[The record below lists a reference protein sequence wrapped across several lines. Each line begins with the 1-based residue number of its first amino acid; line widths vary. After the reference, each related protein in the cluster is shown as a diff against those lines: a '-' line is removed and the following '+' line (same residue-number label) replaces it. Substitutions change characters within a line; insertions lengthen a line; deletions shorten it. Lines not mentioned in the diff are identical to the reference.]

1 MSILEVALPK
11 VNERGQARPE
21 PGPCQCPESDTVP
34 RGGDLRATPVRC
46 KAGRRDRHRI
56 GWGRPIRPSSVRRA
70 AAERSRAVTRPPPRR
85 FRARPIGA
93 RAGRPERTA
102 RSSGLSRGPPGDAEI
117 PLGLE
122 QEPRS
127 RCEGGPASRPGP
139 LCALRQLHRQTR
151 EEGGSRSPALTR
163 RRLLTGPPLRAN
175 RSLDETDR

>member
-1 MSILEVALPK
+1 MPRIRYSPEGRGFAGHPGALQSRSTRPAQDRLGPPDPALIGQTGGSRALP
-11 VNERGQARPE
+11 RCHQASTSTIPSAANWGEGGATGANRPVV
-21 PGPCQCPESDTVP
+21 GTL
-34 RGGDLRATPVRC
+34 G
-46 KAGRRDRHRI
+46 
-56 GWGRPIRPSSVRRA
+56 
-70 AAERSRAVTRPPPRR
+70 
-85 FRARPIGA
+85 
-93 RAGRPERTA
+93 
-102 RSSGLSRGPPGDAEI
+102 GPPGDAEI